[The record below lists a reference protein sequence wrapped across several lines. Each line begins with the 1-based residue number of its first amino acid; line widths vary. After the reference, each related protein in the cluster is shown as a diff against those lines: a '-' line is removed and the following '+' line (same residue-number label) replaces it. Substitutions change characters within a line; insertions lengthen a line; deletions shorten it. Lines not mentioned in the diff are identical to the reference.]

1 MQRRSWLV
9 KALTVTIVLLVA
21 PHLFAE
27 AHWAKF
33 YDEAPVIQVIDP
45 MATLVGSVPEEK
57 NILRIHLTDVAL
69 YTGHVCPGVA
79 SGFMLTRL
87 ALKALYPDQI
97 PRRGQVRVAA
107 MAPSGQLDVASYIT
121 GARAF
126 YGRGRINAHDLAID
140 PSLEPKEPG
149 RFVMVFQRKDTGK
162 AVKVVFYK
170 SKLIAASREKAVN
183 AYFHKAFQG
192 KATDK
197 EKEDM
202 RKEIQ
207 SLVRKVLFG
216 TSEGLFEIATLRGY
230 SFPQASSRTAR

>member
-1 MQRRSWLV
+1 MQRTSWLV
-9 KALTVTIVLLVA
+9 KPLAITIMLLAA

-33 YDEAPVIQVIDP
+33 YNEAPVIQVIDP
-45 MATLVGSVPEEK
+45 MATLVGSVPEDK
-57 NILRIHLTDVAL
+57 NVLDIHLTDVAL

-79 SGFMLTRL
+79 SGCMLTRL

-107 MAPSGQLDVASYIT
+107 MAPSELLDVASYIT

-140 PSLEPKEPG
+140 PSLDPKQPG

-170 SKLIAASREKAVN
+170 SKVIPASRQKAVN
-183 AYFHKAFQG
+183 SYFHKAFQG

-202 RKEIQ
+202 HKEIQ
-207 SLVRKVLFG
+207 SLVKKVLFD
-216 TSEGLFEIATLRGY
+216 TPEDLFEITALRGY
-230 SFPQASSRTAR
+230 SFPEPTEKAR